1 MEILKIYKNFFSILI
16 IFLFVIPLSK
26 ADESIEFQ
34 ISGMSLKESLLNH
47 YGKNEI
53 NKTKYYGY
61 KLKDYYTVSLP
72 KRDDLFDD
80 VQVNIK
86 ENDEKFIIESIEGAM
101 DIENLPECIKKKEII
116 EKEIMGQFPNLKFS
130 IGKLKS
136 HSADPTG
143 SSKTITTD
151 LFFKKSFRDG
161 AAIRIMC
168 TDWSKNI
175 EKKKWSDSFRVIINS
190 NDFNNFINKNYN

>member
-1 MEILKIYKNFFSILI
+1 MKKFLAIFILCLCFTT
-16 IFLFVIPLSK
+16 PSK
-26 ADESIEFQ
+26 ADESREFQ

-47 YGKNEI
+47 YNKNEI
-53 NKTKYYGY
+53 NKTKYYAY
-61 KLKDYYTVSLP
+61 KLKDYYSVSLQ
-72 KRDDLFDD
+72 KRDDLYDD

-101 DIENLPECIKKKEII
+101 DIENLSECIKKKENI

-130 IGKLKS
+130 IGKLIS
-136 HSADPTG
+136 HPFDPTG

-151 LFFKKSFRDG
+151 LFFKRSFRDG

-175 EKKKWSDSFRVIINS
+175 EKKKRWSDSFRVIINS
-190 NDFNNFINKNYN
+190 KNFNNFINKNYN